1 MMKANVALFHVVTK
15 HITPL
20 EMTLIKRT
28 RTDPAGN
35 HNRLYV
41 HNLLMFRW
49 WGMELD
55 QVEKDAINTYASRY
69 GVTTN
74 G

>member
-1 MMKANVALFHVVTK
+1 MKANVALFHVVTK
-15 HITPL
+15 RITPL

-28 RTDPAGN
+28 RTDPASN

-49 WGMELD
+49 WGMTLD
-55 QVEKDAINTYASRY
+55 QVEQDAIKQYADRY
-69 GVTTN
+69 LR
-74 G
+74 